1 MPDFRSQL
9 ATPGHGL
16 LHTNAG
22 PFPRQT
28 KPDVD
33 LLPPCLSEASC
44 GMPEFRSQPAT
55 PGHGLLHINDGPF
68 PWQTKPDWALLPPC
82 LCEASCG
89 MPNFTSQP
97 ATPAQ
102 GLLHTNA
109 GPFPWQTKVYPGPRT
124 CPSLP
129 TPGCAAGQSSFRP
142 NTQTPVTQNNKKQRT
157 QQGEKALG
165 QKNASQDQEKA
176 GPDDLGDSDG
186 EPMRLR
192 EPWRNKTLSEGLSAS
207 VAKMPARESYC
218 QNPLPILQFLQ
229 VLIG

>member
-1 MPDFRSQL
+1 MDFSWQHLKEWEDRSQRAAGQL
-9 ATPGHGL
+9 RRSRHPVSIYKCHL
-16 LHTNAG
+16 ESSYSLHY
-22 PFPRQT
+22 
-28 KPDVD
+28 KCH
-33 LLPPCLSEASC
+33 LESSY
-44 GMPEFRSQPAT
+44 S
-55 PGHGLLHINDGPF
+55 LHY
-68 PWQTKPDWALLPPC
+68 K
-82 LCEASCG
+82 S
-89 MPNFTSQP
+89 
-97 ATPAQ
+97 
-102 GLLHTNA
+102 
-109 GPFPWQTKVYPGPRT
+109 PGPRT

-176 GPDDLGDSDG
+176 GPDDLGESDG